1 MHPAQR
7 VVLLHP
13 AQRVVLFSI
22 HQGLHV
28 FAVCSKEN
36 RGSLI
41 LEYTIKDMTVYV
53 IRGSVTAR
61 G

>member
-1 MHPAQR
+1 MHPAQW
-7 VVLLHP
+7 
-13 AQRVVLFSI
+13 VVLFSI

-36 RGSLI
+36 RGSATLQ
-41 LEYTIKDMTVYV
+41 YTIKDMTVYV
-53 IRGSVTAR
+53 IRGSVTAC